1 MSRRSDKEINQVQR
15 RLQQI
20 AQGSPRHRG
29 SNSDL
34 TPDLR
39 ARLEKKQRL
48 KSQLRRAEQDR
59 RRAEQDRRHILR
71 SLAETEDDL
80 VVARQKERVEQA
92 AAASSAREARA
103 ARPSSSGRES
113 RKRSPDRSLP
123 VSRQQIPSIEGSSRQ
138 ATAGQS
144 PQSLPHSISISQQQ
158 SVSVSQQQ
166 QQQQQQRVSESSS
179 EEGSKSSSE
188 DEQERVRTEPSK
200 KTTEKAAA
208 DSQSHRRDHKGASSR
223 STTPS
228 RHLSPGDRDHR
239 RSTYS
244 PPRRHQREETACP
257 QASPTACPQASPT
270 HQQQQEQPQGRPRT
284 AWSKLHHKSESVPN
298 LLPDLLDATSCRQ
311 ILATQ
316 TQDFEAIFLFQQ
328 LRFYRKLI
336 RAYTD
341 PPLGLN
347 PTPDLH
353 PPNSNS
359 S

>member
-80 VVARQKERVEQA
+80 VEARQKERVEQA

-123 VSRQQIPSIEGSSRQ
+123 KSPDNRSRPLRDHPAKQQQVSRHSRSRTRSRSHNNSRSQSRNNSS
-138 ATAGQS
+138 S
-144 PQSLPHSISISQQQ
+144 SNN
-158 SVSVSQQQ
+158 
-166 QQQQQQRVSESSS
+166 SESSS

-257 QASPTACPQASPT
+257 QASPSACPQASPT